1 MLLSM
6 LSALLL
12 TTGSRGLPA
21 AALSV
26 TSPFSPKAPWKSERR
41 SLAIRLPTGDTASKG
56 SISAALSY
64 SVVSVSER

>member
-12 TTGSRGLPA
+12 AIGTTGLPA

-26 TSPFSPKAPWKSERR
+26 TFPFSSKAAWKSERR
-41 SLAIRLPTGDTASKG
+41 SLAIRLPTGDAASRG